1 MRTENTLSKHRHNEN
16 QTNMKQRFTSF
27 LLMVLS
33 CAIIYAG
40 PVGLEQARAKAA
52 KFMKGQN
59 GGTVTLSET
68 PEYAPARSIKGVPTD
83 VSSPAYYVF
92 NTEADNGYV
101 IVSGDDRTDEIL
113 GYATQGSFDIDNMPE
128 NVKAWLQGYAE
139 QIAMLE
145 TYVPQPQNVVQ
156 YNTEWTAIAPL
167 TKTKWNQ
174 SAPYNNQC
182 PIQDGERSVTGCTAT
197 AMAQVM
203 KYHEWPEAPTQVIPA
218 YQTTTF
224 KFTVPQLNATTFRW
238 NEMQNTYEQEDN
250 GDAVAELM
258 RYCGQSILSD
268 YTKLSTGAYTTDVA
282 IALTKYFDYDKNLE
296 LKYLEHHD
304 ISEWE
309 TIIYNEIKAGRPVHH
324 SGYSLGGGHAFVCD
338 GYDGNGMFHFNW
350 GWGGSH
356 DGYYKLSL
364 MNPGTGGIGSGSS
377 DGYSYGQQIIIG
389 IQPSTGEKAKTK
401 PFLPNSEQFA
411 NHTLYSYFLNPNVNS
426 QQANVGFALI
436 DEDNNI
442 IRVLKDAGLM
452 TLKGGMSEYKYI
464 ALNLDTETTTLTEGT
479 YRIGTVCRLKGSV
492 RWTRVG
498 YRQRYFLVTKG
509 ANNQVT
515 DIQLYPKND
524 FEVTDLKCTG
534 NLVAGVKQNVTASL
548 INGNE
553 ETNAAAYLFASPTTS
568 KGEVQSR
575 ATILLKKNETTDL
588 FMAFTPETYGQYN
601 LWLSTDGEGK
611 NVLTT
616 KQVNIIPAP
625 TEPANLTM
633 LSCVPN
639 TTEVS
644 ATVRIKNNSTEG
656 YYREIVAILFE
667 NLYNDGKLYGTEVLT
682 LPGDIASGSTKTFKF
697 QFHGADSYSQ
707 CAILIGYYANH
718 QDANYKQLGNYVW
731 FTTEETPVESIN
743 GTPVQDA
750 PIYRIDGTKVSKPI
764 HEGIYISNGKALI
777 AK

>member
-1 MRTENTLSKHRHNEN
+1 MKKLLTFGLAMTMAMGALTGCGGSDTQTDDTADTAGAITVVSREDGSGTRGAFIELFGIEEKNEAGEKVDMTTDMAEI
-16 QTNMKQRFTSF
+16 TNSTAVMMTT
-27 LLMVLS
+27 VAGNPA
-33 CAIIYAG
+33 AI
-40 PVGLEQARAKAA
+40 
-52 KFMKGQN
+52 
-59 GGTVTLSET
+59 
-68 PEYAPARSIKGVPTD
+68 
-83 VSSPAYYVF
+83 
-92 NTEADNGYV
+92 GYV
-101 IVSGDDRTDEIL
+101 SLGSLDDSVKVLEID
-113 GYATQGSFDIDNMPE
+113 GVQATVDNIK
-128 NVKAWLQGYAE
+128 NG
-139 QIAMLE
+139 
-145 TYVPQPQNVVQ
+145 TY
-156 YNTEWTAIAPL
+156 
-167 TKTKWNQ
+167 
-174 SAPYNNQC
+174 
-182 PIQDGERSVTGCTAT
+182 
-197 AMAQVM
+197 
-203 KYHEWPEAPTQVIPA
+203 
-218 YQTTTF
+218 
-224 KFTVPQLNATTFRW
+224 
-238 NEMQNTYEQEDN
+238 
-250 GDAVAELM
+250 AVA
-258 RYCGQSILSD
+258 RPFNIA
-268 YTKLSTGAYTTDVA
+268 TGAEV
-282 IALTKYFDYDKNLE
+282 
-296 LKYLEHHD
+296 
-304 ISEWE
+304 SE
-309 TIIYNEIKAGRPVHH
+309 A
-324 SGYSLGGGHAFVCD
+324 AQDFV
-338 GYDGNGMFHFNW
+338 
-350 GWGGSH
+350 
-356 DGYYKLSL
+356 
-364 MNPGTGGIGSGSS
+364 
-377 DGYSYGQQIIIG
+377 SYIMSADGQQIIIG
-389 IQPSTGEKAKTK
+389 IQPPTGEKAKTK

-568 KGEVQSR
+568 KGEAQSR